1 MTKTEEKKMKI
12 KKVVEFLIDKFDAQ
26 IEDADGGRFDITIGD
41 FHGQMDRRDLFVDF
55 WESIPLYGGGFA
67 DSDFSL
73 QRQAVAFQNK
83 INKEIQELI
92 NG

>member
-1 MTKTEEKKMKI
+1 MTKTELKKMQI

-26 IEDADGGRFDITIGD
+26 IEDADVGRFDLTIGD

-55 WESIPLYGGGFA
+55 WESIPLYGGGF
-67 DSDFSL
+67 DDKDFSR
-73 QRQAVAFQNK
+73 QREAVAFQNK